1 MGKIT
6 IYGLK
11 NVIND
16 LGELSAEA
24 ERIFG
29 KAIYAG
35 ADIITDEVRE
45 RIKGLNAVPDVEG
58 IKAWRAGKPA
68 PLTIKAKAGL
78 LQGLGI
84 ATMQKNGGS
93 YDVKVGF
100 DGYNEVKTKKYPNG
114 QPNVLIARSFESG
127 SSIAAAQP
135 FFAPAVGAKR
145 RPAQN
150 KMEDV
155 FEQEVKKI
163 MK

>member
-58 IKAWRAGKPA
+58 IKAWKAGKPA

-100 DGYNEVKTKKYPNG
+100 DGYNDVKTNKYPDG
-114 QPNVLIARSFESG
+114 QPNALIARSLESG

-135 FFAPAVGAKR
+135 FVAPAVSAKR